1 MSKAA
6 YVGVDG
12 KARKVKSIYVGVPTQ
27 VPIVD
32 LTSVDLAA
40 GALDKFFT
48 VQKSNGTSSTGQSDL
63 DPDDYCSL
71 SGDEDLS
78 FGPWG
83 GDHNSAWI
91 SGSCGNASGSGS
103 ISFSA
108 ACQVTVSVDGVVNDD
123 DNYTYIR
130 VYDPSQAG
138 SDPDY
143 TGDEVGTSWSGN
155 VEDGWSIDF
164 AVEGGSTDGTVS
176 ISIYDSSISQTPPGT
191 PADFVVSDV
200 ADGGIKLVPGIFGE
214 PLTWC
219 EIVLTAKT
227 KITGIV
233 LAGEYHT
240 EDDADIITI
249 SAGNQSTAYS
259 GNINQITN
267 FWTGELTEGQAIS
280 IKYAKDFSVNADG
293 EANTFFKLT
302 CDPVTVSEI
311 TGYET
316 KNVARKVIKG
326 YVGVNGVAKCFY
338 GGK

>member
-1 MSKAA
+1 MSNALYA
-6 YVGVDG
+6 GVDG

-219 EIVLTAKT
+219 EIKLIAKT
-227 KITGIV
+227 KMTGV
-233 LAGEYHT
+233 AVAGKYHT
-240 EDDADIITI
+240 EDGADIITI
-249 SAGNQSTAYS
+249 CVGDQSMTYS
-259 GNINQITN
+259 GSTDRLTDL
-267 FWTGELTEGQAIS
+267 WTGELIEGQAIS
-280 IKYAKDFSVNADG
+280 IKYAKDASVDADG
-293 EANTFFKLT
+293 ESGTYIKLS
-302 CDPVTVSEI
+302 CDPILEEKI

-316 KNVARKVIKG
+316 KNVARKIKAG
-326 YVGVNGVAKCFY
+326 YIGV
-338 GGK
+338 GGKAKRFL